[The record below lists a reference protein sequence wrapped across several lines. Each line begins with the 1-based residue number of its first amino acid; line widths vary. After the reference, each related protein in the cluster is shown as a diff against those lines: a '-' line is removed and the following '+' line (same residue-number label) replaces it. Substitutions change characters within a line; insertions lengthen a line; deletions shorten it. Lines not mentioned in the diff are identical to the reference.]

1 MSLSSFDQKCR
12 QANFL
17 EKYIEQLMGTRAEL
31 GIHWAWV
38 FVIFEAFRSAM
49 ATANDV
55 RLAKVG

>member
-1 MSLSSFDQKCR
+1 
-12 QANFL
+12 
-17 EKYIEQLMGTRAEL
+17 MGTRAEL